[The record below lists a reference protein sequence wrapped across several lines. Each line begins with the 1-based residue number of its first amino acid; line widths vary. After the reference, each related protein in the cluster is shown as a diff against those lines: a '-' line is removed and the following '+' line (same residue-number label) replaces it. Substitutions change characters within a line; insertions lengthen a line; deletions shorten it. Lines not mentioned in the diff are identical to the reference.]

1 MSRDFQCSKFACSL
15 IPASLIRFKRRLF
28 YDPLNSY
35 KLRRRLVLD
44 QRCSPRYI
52 HIHNLKT
59 MLKVF
64 CFCFSYSISL
74 QTFGNFILH
83 FKALTGRFVVISL
96 IKNCPVTSWH
106 ANSEFHRKLRGLFE
120 TPSFGVNFKF
130 WCLTSSFF
138 RRSEKPGIFLSRCT
152 LNKRVIPKPPC
163 TSINYIAL
171 VCSMPWSVWRNV

>member
-1 MSRDFQCSKFACSL
+1 MPYCLLICGVSSTKQSNRYNYILNFKRVITPILFTHLTIYVFSFRFVSCQEGQRNSLKGGCHEIFDVQNLRVHLSRHR
-15 IPASLIRFKRRLF
+15 LIRFKRRLF

-64 CFCFSYSISL
+64 LFCFSYSISL

-96 IKNCPVTSWH
+96 IKNCPVTS
-106 ANSEFHRKLRGLFE
+106 
-120 TPSFGVNFKF
+120 
-130 WCLTSSFF
+130 
-138 RRSEKPGIFLSRCT
+138 
-152 LNKRVIPKPPC
+152 
-163 TSINYIAL
+163 
-171 VCSMPWSVWRNV
+171 